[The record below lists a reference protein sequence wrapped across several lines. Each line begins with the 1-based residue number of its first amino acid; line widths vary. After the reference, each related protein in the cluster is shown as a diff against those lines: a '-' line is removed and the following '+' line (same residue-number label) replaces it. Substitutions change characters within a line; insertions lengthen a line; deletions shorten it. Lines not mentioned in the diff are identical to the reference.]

1 MGSQML
7 EKDGSAIDLIR
18 LVRDNGPSGILT
30 DIDGTISHIA
40 GHPDAATVEPRAR
53 NALALLSGQFQL
65 VGAVSGRSA
74 NDAKEIVGLDS
85 LVYSGNHGMEIWRDG
100 RLEQSP
106 KALRYV
112 PIITEMLHR
121 LQIVHE
127 VPELFVENKG
137 LTASIHYR
145 GVSDPEKIERELIAE
160 VEEQAREHDLR
171 ITRGHMVVE
180 IRPPVELSKG
190 TSVLELID
198 EYELC
203 SLMYIGDD
211 ITDVDAFTALRAKR
225 EEQGRHFYSVG
236 VLEERT
242 PEPVLENADA
252 LVSGVEGVIALLS
265 AGAKE

>member
-1 MGSQML
+1 MRSQMVR
-7 EKDGSAIDLIR
+7 ENGSAIDLIR
-18 LVRDNGPSGILT
+18 LVRDNGPSGLLT

-53 NALALLSGQFQL
+53 NALALLSGQFEL

-74 NDAKEIVGLDS
+74 NDAREIVGLDS

-100 RLEQSP
+100 RIEKSP
-106 KALRYV
+106 MALRYV
-112 PIITEMLHR
+112 PIITEMLQR

-145 GVSDPEKIERELIAE
+145 GVTDPEKVELDLIAE
-160 VEEQAREHDLR
+160 VKELASDHDLR
-171 ITRGHMVVE
+171 VTRGQMVVE

-190 TSVLELID
+190 TSVLALID

-211 ITDVDAFTALRAKR
+211 ITDVDAFHALRSRR
-225 EEQGRHFYSVG
+225 EEQGQHFYSVG
-236 VLEERT
+236 VMEERT

-252 LVSGVEGVIALLS
+252 LVTGVEGVIALLS
-265 AGAKE
+265 AGAEK